1 MIRAFLF
8 DLDGTLVQTEKLK
21 ALSYAIA
28 VQRLLGLSQ
37 ADQRAIDSYREVLG
51 TSRDIAS
58 RHIMEKLKL
67 KNILYKHMAE
77 YNVTQPWDVLT
88 AMRSAICIDI
98 IKDPEVLRENQRPYT
113 IHLLR
118 VVKESTCMTA
128 LVTMSKRSDVIHI
141 LHSLEIESLLDL
153 VLNSENI
160 THGKPDPE
168 GYLLAAKKLQ
178 AEPHECLVLED
189 SVNGVRAAKAAG
201 MNVVAI
207 ATPFTNA
214 SLHSEQIIEH
224 AWIVHEPEKLAE
236 TVQRLIAEHNHIS
249 LRG

>member
-21 ALSYAIA
+21 GLSYAIA
-28 VQRLLGLSQ
+28 VQHLLGLSQ

-51 TSRDIAS
+51 ASRDIAS

-67 KNILYKHMAE
+67 ENILYQHMAK

-88 AMRSAICIDI
+88 AMRSAIYADMTR
-98 IKDPEVLRENQRPYT
+98 DPEVLRKNQWPYA
-113 IHLLR
+113 IHLLHI
-118 VVKESTCMTA
+118 VKEATCKTA
-128 LVTMSKRSDVIHI
+128 LVTMSKRSDAIHI

-153 VLNSENI
+153 VLTSEDI
-160 THGKPDPE
+160 TRSKPDPE
-168 GYLLAAKKLQ
+168 GYLLAAKMLQ
-178 AEPHECLVLED
+178 VAPQECLVLED

-201 MNVVAI
+201 MNVIAI

-214 SLHSEQIIEH
+214 FLHSEKIIEH
-224 AWIVHEPEKLAE
+224 ALIVHEPEKLAE
-236 TVQRLIAEHNHIS
+236 TVQRLITKNNSTAQ
-249 LRG
+249 RG